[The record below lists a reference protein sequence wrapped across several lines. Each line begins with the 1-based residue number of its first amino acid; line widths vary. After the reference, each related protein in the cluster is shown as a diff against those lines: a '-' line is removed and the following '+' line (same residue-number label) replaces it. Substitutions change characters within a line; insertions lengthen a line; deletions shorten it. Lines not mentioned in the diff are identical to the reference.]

1 MLSFGRSS
9 ALPCGTSLA
18 WTSALVGGITIRDD
32 DLAASM
38 VLFFILLLFQVIGI
52 LRVYQGKRFLDILVV
67 FAPTLAFVTCLSIW
81 SGLRANLAN
90 RAHSSTD
97 LITSQSGLSQLVSA
111 NGLISCSPMLLC
123 ETSFQV
129 FGLLAKR
136 LIPAARK
143 WVKYAAYTARLVN
156 LIALIMC
163 VVAAC
168 DLSSC
173 SGETCGTTVLGRD
186 LTLLPLMADGLD
198 CLPPTSCVRDWA
210 ALEIYLNGEWLRFS
224 DHFSLKGDLEGLAKR
239 IRRQAEDPTL
249 FYVLGLVPLVL
260 AMVLIYTLNLVMYT
274 NPPATSIPTQDNVT
288 TRFTLFLDPAAPR
301 IELLPTSKAQAA
313 NAGKGGNDSKKDRGG
328 GKGQDAE
335 AGKNKGEMFVVKR
348 GWLGG
353 WSVQPAQTGAGW
365 ATKAKLKIKPN
376 LLSWALGWSSDQKAP
391 VTAA

>member
-1 MLSFGRSS
+1 MMI
-9 ALPCGTSLA
+9 SL
-18 WTSALVGGITIRDD
+18 L
-32 DLAASM
+32 
-38 VLFFILLLFQVIGI
+38 IGI

-168 DLSSC
+168 DLSSSPVLPSG

-186 LTLLPLMADGLD
+186 LTLLPLMADGLVLVVLVVLTVLLGPGVVVHVLTIQC
-198 CLPPTSCVRDWA
+198 CLAFHFTWKCVRDWA

-365 ATKAKLKIKPN
+365 ATKAKLKIKQN
-376 LLSWALGWSSDQKAP
+376 LLSWALGWSSYQKAP